1 MQLLNGFRNSAVL
14 ERTRMSTETIS
25 RAAEIVDIIDR
36 MPPDGVIIQHGVDWN
51 DYEEVLDA
59 VGEAHGLRI
68 SYDEGTL
75 QVMTLSSRHER
86 YTWLVGQLVGVLS
99 TRRRIKVLYYGS
111 STMKKQRK
119 QKGVEPDACFYVQN
133 AQLVGTKDEIDFST
147 DPPPDIAVEIDLH
160 RDSISKF
167 SIYAALGVGEVWR
180 YDGDVLRIDLL
191 EGEDYIP
198 ADQSRALPDLTSEI
212 LTNFLRRMRED
223 EN

>member
-1 MQLLNGFRNSAVL
+1 
-14 ERTRMSTETIS
+14 MSTQTIS

-36 MPPDGVIIQHGVDWN
+36 MPPDGVIIQHGVGWN

-86 YTWLVGQLVGVLS
+86 YTWLIGQLVGVLS
-99 TRRRIKVLYYGS
+99 TRRRIRVLYYGS

-147 DPPPDIAVEIDLH
+147 NPPPDIAVEVDLH

-167 SIYAALGVGEVWR
+167 SIYAGLGVPEIWR
-180 YDGDVLRIDLL
+180 YDGNSLTIYHLR
-191 EGEDYIP
+191 EGQYQPSE
-198 ADQSRALPDLTSEI
+198 ASQALPLITGTVLTEFLARTSNEDQYDI
-212 LTNFLRRMRED
+212 LIAFED
-223 EN
+223 WLKTQQP

>member
-1 MQLLNGFRNSAVL
+1 MNCQPQEKPMA
-14 ERTRMSTETIS
+14 TEILAS
-25 RAAEIVDIIDR
+25 HQIIDQFIEQHPVDGNLVDID
-36 MPPDGVIIQHGVDWN
+36 
-51 DYEEVLDA
+51 
-59 VGEAHGLRI
+59 
-68 SYDEGTL
+68 
-75 QVMTLSSRHER
+75 
-86 YTWLVGQLVGVLS
+86 
-99 TRRRIKVLYYGS
+99 
-111 STMKKQRK
+111 
-119 QKGVEPDACFYVQN
+119 F
-133 AQLVGTKDEIDFST
+133 EI

-223 EN
+223 EFQALLEFDEWIQELPA

>member
-1 MQLLNGFRNSAVL
+1 
-14 ERTRMSTETIS
+14 MSTQTIS
-25 RAAEIVDIIDR
+25 QVEGIVEMIDR
-36 MPPDGVIIQHGVDWN
+36 MPDDSIFIEHGVSWD
-51 DYEEVLDA
+51 DYEELLEA
-59 VGEAHGLRI
+59 VGEARGLRI

-86 YTWLVGQLVGVLS
+86 YTWLIGQLVGVLS
-99 TRRRIKVLYYGS
+99 MRRRIRVLYYGS

-167 SIYAALGVGEVWR
+167 SIYAGLGVPEIWR
-180 YDGDVLRIDLL
+180 YDGDSLTIYHLQKGQYQPS
-191 EGEDYIP
+191 E
-198 ADQSRALPDLTSEI
+198 ASQALPLITGTVLTEFLARTSNEDQYDI
-212 LTNFLRRMRED
+212 LIAFED
-223 EN
+223 WLKTQQP